1 MFTLGLLK
9 PNAITDEIMDA
20 AVQLTNPFDSC
31 INIHHRIV
39 PPLTERMKKTF
50 NFGADDVDLGGEQR
64 RRSQESHP
72 VAVTNLQAVNFGD
85 FVIAAVAVAKL
96 QDLQIN

>member
-9 PNAITDEIMDA
+9 PNAITDEIIDA

-50 NFGADDVDLGGEQR
+50 NFSILFNGTHALTHENAER
-64 RRSQESHP
+64 
-72 VAVTNLQAVNFGD
+72 F
-85 FVIAAVAVAKL
+85 
-96 QDLQIN
+96 